1 MSEITNFRGE
11 TLSESSADAGGETL
25 LMRVGERVRAARE
38 RRGLSRRA
46 LSEKSGVSQRYL
58 AQLEAG
64 DGNISI
70 ALLHRVAQALDH
82 RIEWL
87 LGEEDPWQSD
97 VLRVAELFRLADS
110 ATRQQVLAV
119 LQPGSKADLRAR
131 RLCLIGLRG
140 AGKSTL
146 GALLGQRRGVPFVEL
161 NRVIEEQS
169 GMPINELIAFFGQE
183 GYRRLEAEAL
193 NRVIATHEAVVLAVA
208 GGIVADPETFARLM
222 QHFHTIW
229 VKASPQEH
237 MSRVKAQ
244 GDLRP
249 MAGNP
254 EAMGQL
260 QALLRARDTLYA
272 QAEAVLETSGKS
284 VGQSLAEL
292 EALVEAEGFLG

>member
-1 MSEITNFRGE
+1 MSEITNFRGDD
-11 TLSESSADAGGETL
+11 LAGATVDPGSDSL
-25 LMRVGERVRAARE
+25 LERVGERVRAARE
-38 RRGLSRRA
+38 RHGLSRRA
-46 LSEKSGVSQRYL
+46 LSEKSAVSQRYL

-87 LGEEDPWQSD
+87 LGEEDPWHSD
-97 VLRVAELFRLADS
+97 VLRATELFRLADS
-110 ATRQQVLAV
+110 GTRQRVLEL
-119 LQPGSKADLRAR
+119 LQPGRADDLRAR

-183 GYRRLEAEAL
+183 GYRRLESEAL
-193 NRVIATHEAVVLAVA
+193 TRVIATHETVILAVA
-208 GGIVADPETFARLM
+208 GGIVADPETFSRLM
-222 QHFHTIW
+222 QNFHTIW
-229 VKASPQEH
+229 VKASPEEH
-237 MSRVKAQ
+237 MARVKGQ

-254 EAMGQL
+254 EAMAQL

-272 QAEAVLETSGKS
+272 QAEAALDTAGRS
-284 VGQSLAEL
+284 VEQSLEEL
-292 EALVEAEGFLG
+292 VALVDAKGFLG

>member
-1 MSEITNFRGE
+1 MSEIINFKGDDLTAAACE
-11 TLSESSADAGGETL
+11 AGGDRL
-25 LMRVGERVRAARE
+25 LLRVGERVRAARE

-46 LSEKSGVSQRYL
+46 LSEKSAVSQRYL

-64 DGNISI
+64 DGNMSI

-87 LGEEDPWQSD
+87 LGEEDPWHSD
-97 VLRVAELFRLADS
+97 VLRATELFRLADRD
-110 ATRQQVLAV
+110 TRARVLDL
-119 LQPGSKADLRAR
+119 LQPGTTAGLRAR
-131 RLCLIGLRG
+131 RLCLVGLRG

-146 GALLGQRRGVPFVEL
+146 GSMLGQRRGVPFVEL

-193 NRVIATHEAVVLAVA
+193 SRTVATHESVILAVA
-208 GGIVADPETFARLM
+208 GGIVADPETFSRLL
-222 QHFHTIW
+222 QYFHTVW
-229 VKASPQEH
+229 VKASPEEH
-237 MSRVKAQ
+237 MARVKAQ

-254 EAMGQL
+254 EAMAHL

-272 QAEAVLETSGKS
+272 QAEVALDTAGKP
-284 VGQSLAEL
+284 VEQSLEEL
-292 EALVEAEGFLG
+292 VALVDEQGFLG